1 MRALPRIM
9 AERPNAEILLIGG
22 HGTSYGAPP
31 PAGTTWQ
38 SLFLEEVASRI
49 DIRRVS
55 FAGHLAYQDYL
66 RALQISSTHVYFT
79 YPFVLS
85 WSLLEAMSAG
95 CLVIGSDTAPVREVL
110 NRENGILVPFFDVD
124 KLASRV
130 IDALAHRSR
139 YRKLRTAARQTVL
152 DKYDLAQT
160 CLPALVNF
168 IRSDKRKSESETR
181 PISKSIYAV
190 SQPASDRPG
199 LDPTA
204 PSPRALLSA
213 RRS

>member
-1 MRALPRIM
+1 
-9 AERPNAEILLIGG
+9 
-22 HGTSYGAPP
+22 
-31 PAGTTWQ
+31 
-38 SLFLEEVASRI
+38 
-49 DIRRVS
+49 
-55 FAGHLAYQDYL
+55 
-66 RALQISSTHVYFT
+66 
-79 YPFVLS
+79 
-85 WSLLEAMSAG
+85 
-95 CLVIGSDTAPVREVL
+95 VREVL

-124 KLASRV
+124 QLASRV
-130 IDALAHRSR
+130 IDALAHGSR

-168 IRSDKRKSESETR
+168 IRSDERKSERETR
-181 PISKSIYAV
+181 LISKSIHAV

-204 PSPRALLSA
+204 LSPRALLSA